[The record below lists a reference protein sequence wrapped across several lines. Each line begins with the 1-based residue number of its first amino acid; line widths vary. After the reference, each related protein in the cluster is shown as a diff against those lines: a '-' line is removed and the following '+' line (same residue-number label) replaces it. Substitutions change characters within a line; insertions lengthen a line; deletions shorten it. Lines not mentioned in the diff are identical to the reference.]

1 MIKDKTEIY
10 YLGNNNSI
18 RYFSYYKTQNRQ
30 KKSPSRCYI
39 QIKKQTR
46 ENCAGAHNKN
56 SEGSQQKSRALGII

>member
-30 KKSPSRCYI
+30 KNLHQDATFK
-39 QIKKQTR
+39 
-46 ENCAGAHNKN
+46 
-56 SEGSQQKSRALGII
+56 